1 MGRAVRGGVCAPAA
15 RGAARRRDALCG
27 ARYARYRAR
36 RGQQRGYTGYADCGC
51 DGDMGPLFQTPAE
64 AAKQAVEA
72 AGHKTLIPQVIE
84 ELKKLGRPDI
94 MVTAGGVI
102 PAQDYDF
109 LYKAGVAAIFGPG
122 TPVAYSAKVVMQL
135 LMQE

>member
-1 MGRAVRGGVCAPAA
+1 MRYG
-15 RGAARRRDALCG
+15 G
-27 ARYARYRAR
+27 ARDARYRAR

-51 DGDMGPLFQTPAE
+51 DGDMGTTAQTPAE

-72 AGHKTLIPQVIE
+72 AGYKTLIPQVIE

-109 LYKAGVAAIFGPG
+109 LYKAGVAPWCRGNAELPYHRSKNRGQQLRSKEYQWHPDG
-122 TPVAYSAKVVMQL
+122 DSAYR
-135 LMQE
+135 